1 MLYSHR
7 SKRCFPWQSC
17 AACPSNPIE
26 TQSEGIRAD
35 RAKILLWNISQSPA
49 MRLLCHFGQLFFLL
63 QTLLLSFLLKGP
75 ITFWEEPAK
84 TGSVDRYSIVAAAQT
99 VTLIYTSLAL
109 HKEVSVSSLL
119 QEIHEVMWYNG
130 LMGIWALQSQEA
142 REKQMCVK
150 SIKIKSNN
158 KVK

>member
-1 MLYSHR
+1 
-7 SKRCFPWQSC
+7 
-17 AACPSNPIE
+17 
-26 TQSEGIRAD
+26 
-35 RAKILLWNISQSPA
+35 

-75 ITFWEEPAK
+75 ITFRGEPAK

-130 LMGIWALQSQEA
+130 LMGIWALH
-142 REKQMCVK
+142 R
-150 SIKIKSNN
+150 
-158 KVK
+158 